1 MLLHRFH
8 LDKLAF
14 NPSASFVSNLW
25 NCNFFWTLPDTPSGV
40 SIFFCLEMESINA
53 SELERERSFALA
65 DKVKIRDIEKL
76 SKQRLYIPTSVMD
89 MVWMTQ
95 NLSATISLCFGKK
108 IDICILPQG
117 LGGPHVRK
125 STHLLQSPSFR
136 PGIFCKSFI
145 SN

>member
-76 SKQRLYIPTSVMD
+76 SKQPLYIPTSVMD

-95 NLSATISLCFGKK
+95 NLSATISLCFGKNRYLYPSSRTGRTTCTK
-108 IDICILPQG
+108 IDSFTP
-117 LGGPHVRK
+117 VSK
-125 STHLLQSPSFR
+125 LQTRHFLQK
-136 PGIFCKSFI
+136 FY
-145 SN
+145 